1 MHGRRPD
8 GWLLQLTFSFGG
20 VDCFPEYSFNI
31 LVTDFLVCMCI
42 VTCLSLF
49 IWDLSLRL
57 LRDRWIENQLFTPYL
72 EVHLL
77 CISTFF
83 DHFKCFLCDFSF
95 EIKKNIKN
103 LLQLRCFDCAHPKAG
118 QNTQQTLPRFPLKT
132 TKYPKVLGSP
142 MKRLLNERILS
153 CVQYIISNLKM
164 QNDYVLFL
172 DLYCPMATSNCK
184 LFFSSKLVQL

>member
-1 MHGRRPD
+1 MFSMSIKFSLKFKWYLKILWWWFFCPKLVVLPPQD
-8 GWLLQLTFSFGG
+8 SYLQLL
-20 VDCFPEYSFNI
+20 PI
-31 LVTDFLVCMCI
+31 
-42 VTCLSLF
+42 
-49 IWDLSLRL
+49 
-57 LRDRWIENQLFTPYL
+57 
-72 EVHLL
+72 
-77 CISTFF
+77 
-83 DHFKCFLCDFSF
+83 KCFLCDFSF

-153 CVQYIISNLKM
+153 CVQFIISNLKM

-172 DLYCPMATSNCK
+172 DLYCLMPTTTATSNCK